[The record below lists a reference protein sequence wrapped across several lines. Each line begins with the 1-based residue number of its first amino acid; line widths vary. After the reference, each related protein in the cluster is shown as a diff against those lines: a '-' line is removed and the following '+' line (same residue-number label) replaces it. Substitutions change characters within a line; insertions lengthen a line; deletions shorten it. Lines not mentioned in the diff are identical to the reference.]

1 MEDLVFV
8 RDGEQI
14 LRGLSWEGRRD
25 EHWVILGPNGSG
37 KSTVAAMIC
46 GYEWPTRGRVSV
58 LGETYGNVDLRKM
71 RERIGFFQP
80 ALQAQLDVFHPGA
93 TALDVVLTGYDG
105 SLARYRDYPPG
116 VEERARALFAAHFD
130 TQSFAPERE
139 FRKLSSGERR
149 KVLLLRLFLS
159 DPELILLDEPYESL
173 DIPSRAALERML
185 NTHVRAYGVPV
196 LTILHR
202 IEEIPVFATHVA
214 MIKDGAVAA
223 AGEIESTLTAE
234 KLSALYDVPLKLG
247 RDAGRYY
254 CVVLS

>member
-1 MEDLVFV
+1 M
-8 RDGEQI
+8 RGGEEI
-14 LRGLSWEGRRD
+14 LRGLSWESRVG

-46 GYEWPTRGRVSV
+46 GYEWPSNGRVSV
-58 LGETYGNVDLRKM
+58 LGETYGRVDLRKM

-80 ALQAQLDVFHPGA
+80 ALQAQLDVFHPGS

-116 VEERARALFAAHFD
+116 VEERARRLFAEYFD

-149 KVLLLRLFLS
+149 KVLLLRIFLS
-159 DPELILLDEPYESL
+159 NPELILLDEPYESL

-185 NTHVRAYGVPV
+185 EDHVREHAVPV
-196 LTILHR
+196 ITILHR
-202 IEEIPVFATHVA
+202 VEEIPAFATHVA
-214 MIKDGAVAA
+214 MIQAGTVAD
-223 AGEIESTLTAE
+223 AGPVETTLTSE